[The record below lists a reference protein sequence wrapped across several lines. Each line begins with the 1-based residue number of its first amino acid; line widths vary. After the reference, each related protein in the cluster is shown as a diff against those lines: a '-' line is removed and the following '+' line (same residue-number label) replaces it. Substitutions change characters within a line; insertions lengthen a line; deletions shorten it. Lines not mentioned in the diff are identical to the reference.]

1 LIFIGR
7 FSIMKQTDYFNLK
20 GDPMAGTFAHTLKIH
35 LWTLPRWF
43 TAPFFALSAFMGAV
57 LEGSITLN
65 SWLGVAGILLIM
77 AGANSFNSFLDYAW
91 TGLDRGDTGD
101 RSGEKSYTAAQNLVA
116 SGTVSLR
123 VVVINALGWYLLALV
138 ILVYLAF
145 RSGWPVLLLGCL
157 GMLITFWYSWGKFN
171 WTHELALMM
180 GAGPVSALVGM
191 FATNPEAD
199 WAHGILGGIPFGIAI
214 SFCGLAL
221 DEWADAGSDVKKGVR
236 SLVHKVWEYGV
247 SLEWYLT
254 SWIVFLLLYQVLLI
268 VLGIYKPQ
276 TGLTFLTWP
285 LFIACIIFLK
295 RNFRNATNAIIL
307 TAFLYFII
315 LTVAQVFG

>member
-1 LIFIGR
+1 
-7 FSIMKQTDYFNLK
+7 
-20 GDPMAGTFAHTLKIH
+20 MAGTVTHALKIH

-57 LEGSITLN
+57 LAGSITLN
-65 SWLGVAGILLIM
+65 SWLGVAGLLLIM

-91 TGLDRGDTGD
+91 TGFDRGDTEA
-101 RSGEKSYTAAQNLVA
+101 RSGEKSYTVAQNLVA
-116 SGTVSLR
+116 RGAVSLR
-123 VVVINALGWYLLALV
+123 AIVINALGWYLLALV

-145 RSGWPVLLLGCL
+145 RSGWPVLITGCL
-157 GMLITFWYSWGKFN
+157 GLLITFWYSWGKFN
-171 WTHELALMM
+171 WTHELALAM

-199 WAHGILGGIPFGIAI
+199 WVRGILGGIPFGIAI
-214 SFCGLAL
+214 SFCGLSL
-221 DEWADAGSDVKKGVR
+221 DEWADAEADVKKGVK
-236 SLVHKVWEYGV
+236 SLVHKMWEYGF

-254 SWIVFLLLYQVLLI
+254 SWVTFLLVYQLLLI
-268 VLGIYKPQ
+268 VLGIYKPL

-285 LFIACIIFLK
+285 LFIAGIIFLK

-307 TAFLYFII
+307 IALLYFVI
-315 LTVAQVFG
+315 LTLAQVFG